1 MVTKSFKTRLDESV
15 QDASLLGLG
24 LGFALVYYFSKGGG
38 GRVFGGS
45 RDFGDRAWIEGCC
58 CVCTNS
64 FEGLYFRGWGT
75 VGGLWCVSVCRK
87 CKQRAAP
94 GDGSHD
100 CASPA
105 APASAQYSPSLHS
118 SGSFRVGK
126 EKHRKNCEYCPVS
139 QLIVR

>member
-24 LGFALVYYFSKGGG
+24 LGFALVYYFSKGGR

-64 FEGLYFRGWGT
+64 FEGLYFRGWDGRWGM
-75 VGGLWCVSVCRK
+75 GGCGVSLSAESASTGRPRVMDHMIALLLLLLHNDSASSSSTSSK
-87 CKQRAAP
+87 SVEFYKL
-94 GDGSHD
+94 D
-100 CASPA
+100 CIEAES
-105 APASAQYSPSLHS
+105 
-118 SGSFRVGK
+118 
-126 EKHRKNCEYCPVS
+126 
-139 QLIVR
+139 